1 MITNSLRRVLIFGN
15 LYLLVYA
22 VLAVYFF
29 KERIFLDGSYYFFHV
44 VQYET
49 FHVEHQRFILVISQ
63 LLAVTGTKLHLSLNA
78 VMILNSFNPVL
89 YLWILFLL
97 SIFWL
102 KHEGIAWAM
111 LLSSVCGI
119 YFIWFIPM
127 YEVWYGCV
135 LLIFFAGVLERKFYF
150 TMAKQILFAIL
161 LITLLFSY
169 PLIFIGVIYFSAS
182 HFIRERKIPIRIAV
196 IYFLSFTLWLV
207 WKYFFI
213 SGYESGKIEY
223 PVSQVGNTVHQNFE
237 SLADFKNL
245 FGFLF
250 GIYPEEMM
258 CLLVTLVFLFRKKE
272 KLQGFLLVAVVIAFL
287 LLISLTH
294 QQPWRHSN
302 YFERMY
308 LLLIPLCFV
317 PFLQNIFLPSKKK
330 FFVELLLMAIVLFR
344 LNQIVQHAK
353 DYTDHLTEVQSLIE
367 KAKKNP
373 GSKFTVDFTKHPE
386 LISLDE
392 WSLPME
398 SLIFSSL
405 KNNQHSFTISW
416 KADIEN
422 PDNTKRLDDT
432 KFRLRLNEIFPD
444 DWLNQNYFHL
454 EHGGYKELSW

>member
-1 MITNSLRRVLIFGN
+1 
-15 LYLLVYA
+15 
-22 VLAVYFF
+22 
-29 KERIFLDGSYYFFHV
+29 
-44 VQYET
+44 
-49 FHVEHQRFILVISQ
+49 
-63 LLAVTGTKLHLSLNA
+63 
-78 VMILNSFNPVL
+78 
-89 YLWILFLL
+89 
-97 SIFWL
+97 
-102 KHEGIAWAM
+102 M